1 MRLVALVAIGVVL
14 KSTVE
19 DVKDVVELVARAVGG
34 GSLVE
39 IVVLN
44 VLNGREKEVIEE
56 VADEA
61 AGKARLLVLVE
72 PERVGGVVFCGMFS
86 IDLGDVGRELDSRP
100 LDIDGKE
107 SVVVRVDVDVESAG
121 A

>member
-61 AGKARLLVLVE
+61 AGKARLLVLVG
-72 PERVGGVVFCGMFS
+72 PERVDGVVFCGMFS
-86 IDLGDVGRELDSRP
+86 IDLDSRP